1 MHVRGKIMK
10 GKDQAKTEQGTC
22 TSTSNDNKII
32 NNFYMTTKYMCIDE
46 NNAATDD
53 KDMTVIIK

>member
-1 MHVRGKIMK
+1 MK